1 MTTQVAIRMSDQQLD
16 DLDWIVVRCDFE
28 NRAEAIRAALAEFV
42 KRERD
47 REIDE
52 KIVAAYT
59 AMPQTHDEI
68 AWVEASARRG
78 FPGLPDEDW
87 SEWL

>member
-1 MTTQVAIRMSDQQLD
+1 MTTQVAIRMNDQQLG

-28 NRAEAIRAALAEFV
+28 NRAEALRAALAAFV
-42 KRERD
+42 KRERE

-52 KIVAAYT
+52 QMIASYT
-59 AMPQTHDEI
+59 AMPQTDDEL
-68 AWVEASARRG
+68 AWSEAASRRG

-87 SEWL
+87 SDWL

>member
-1 MTTQVAIRMSDQQLD
+1 MTTQVAIRMNDQQLG

-28 NRAEAIRAALAEFV
+28 NRAEALRAALAEFV
-42 KRERD
+42 KRERE

-59 AMPQTHDEI
+59 AMPQTDDEI
-68 AWVEASARRG
+68 IRADLSSWDR
-78 FPGLPDEDW
+78 LDDEDW
-87 SEWL
+87 SDWP